1 MEKKQPDIFCLGRL
15 IDQGEILK
23 YNQMNSWK
31 KVKIEYKNK
40 NYEAK
45 MKLHGKNPNNH
56 SKGFIYHSYSVKLKK
71 DKL

>member
-1 MEKKQPDIFCLGRL
+1 MGRL

-45 MKLHGKNPNNH
+45 
-56 SKGFIYHSYSVKLKK
+56 
-71 DKL
+71 